1 MKLKQISI
9 CTGLAISLSLI
20 STSPAFS
27 DQKNP
32 GPTAAESSDAFKSAM
47 DKFREDQKAF
57 QIAAKEYEAKR
68 REINK
73 AFKDAVEKA
82 LADAR
87 AFNAPGQSQLQK
99 RQGVA
104 AKQTAVMAAT
114 AIRDAAIDA
123 LGLPPVPPTPPAKA
137 PKVEKKKKPGP
148 QGSPTQ
154 PAN

>member
-1 MKLKQISI
+1 MKLKQISL
-9 CTGLAISLSLI
+9 CTSLAISLSLI
-20 STSPAFS
+20 SALPALADQKSPSPA
-27 DQKNP
+27 
-32 GPTAAESSDAFKSAM
+32 AAESADAYKAAM

-57 QIAAKEYEAKR
+57 QIAIKDYEDKR
-68 REINK
+68 RDINK
-73 AFKDAVEKA
+73 AFKSAVDKA
-82 LADAR
+82 LSDAR
-87 AFNAPGQSQLQK
+87 TFNAPGQSQLQK
-99 RQGVA
+99 RQGA
-104 AKQTAVMAAT
+104 IAKQNAVMAAT

>member
-1 MKLKQISI
+1 MLFRSRVEKGVVMKLKQISI
-9 CTGLAISLSLI
+9 STGLAISLSLI

-99 RQGVA
+99 RQGVGRLERWS
-104 AKQTAVMAAT
+104 
-114 AIRDAAIDA
+114 IHPLD
-123 LGLPPVPPTPPAKA
+123 GLHVQLDRP
-137 PKVEKKKKPGP
+137 
-148 QGSPTQ
+148 
-154 PAN
+154 